1 MHKIF
6 ISYSRIDYPSVFKIK
21 EEIEKV
27 IGKGTCW
34 IDLTGI
40 ESDRQF
46 IDVIIDAI
54 DHADIFLFMYS
65 KHSDQSEWT
74 RKEIEYANS
83 ENKRIVFVRMD
94 NTQLSKYFKF
104 QFGGHD
110 IIDINDNYQKQKLI
124 ENIATWCGSKE
135 KAEVYEK
142 KECGNNIQK
151 TPRHQFLHKITK
163 YYIIGMLLILSIIL
177 LRFGFILLFLFIFV
191 VVYLLVIYYFLFHK
205 NIQAKRHEYQRILSN
220 IRLKS
225 PNVQLFLNLIFLGL
239 LILISYMIGY
249 SYILFFLSILM
260 LAINILLLFGVLFF
274 SVHLGIKTK
283 KEGLVY
289 FGVPSLL
296 YFLLSIS
303 ILSTSTNSLE
313 SENQLNIDDSVISKN
328 TESVNSDKYTTNV
341 TTTDNDSTAEVK
353 SDKSGEVFYLDGLY
367 DNKSS
372 VLWIR
377 VSYDKRH
384 IDGYLEKTSVHPEL
398 YISIHR
404 NKRAIGGVVE
414 NTDGQ
419 NIGYLEG
426 LCDITDSS
434 ISITGKIITE
444 SENYNY
450 TEHIIS
456 YSGMIPL

>member
-1 MHKIF
+1 M
-6 ISYSRIDYPSVFKIK
+6 
-21 EEIEKV
+21 
-27 IGKGTCW
+27 
-34 IDLTGI
+34 
-40 ESDRQF
+40 
-46 IDVIIDAI
+46 
-54 DHADIFLFMYS
+54 
-65 KHSDQSEWT
+65 
-74 RKEIEYANS
+74 
-83 ENKRIVFVRMD
+83 
-94 NTQLSKYFKF
+94 
-104 QFGGHD
+104 
-110 IIDINDNYQKQKLI
+110 
-124 ENIATWCGSKE
+124 
-135 KAEVYEK
+135 
-142 KECGNNIQK
+142 
-151 TPRHQFLHKITK
+151 
-163 YYIIGMLLILSIIL
+163 
-177 LRFGFILLFLFIFV
+177 
-191 VVYLLVIYYFLFHK
+191 
-205 NIQAKRHEYQRILSN
+205 
-220 IRLKS
+220 
-225 PNVQLFLNLIFLGL
+225 
-239 LILISYMIGY
+239 
-249 SYILFFLSILM
+249 
-260 LAINILLLFGVLFF
+260 LLFGVLFF
-274 SVHLGIKTK
+274 SVHPGIKTK

-328 TESVNSDKYTTNV
+328 TESVNSDKYPTNV

-377 VSYDKRH
+377 VSYDKRQ

-398 YISIHR
+398 FISVYR
-404 NKRAIGGVVE
+404 NKRAIEGVVE

-419 NIGYLEG
+419 TIGYFEG

-444 SENYNY
+444 SEHYNY

>member
-1 MHKIF
+1 
-6 ISYSRIDYPSVFKIK
+6 
-21 EEIEKV
+21 
-27 IGKGTCW
+27 
-34 IDLTGI
+34 
-40 ESDRQF
+40 
-46 IDVIIDAI
+46 
-54 DHADIFLFMYS
+54 MYS

-151 TPRHQFLHKITK
+151 TPRRQFLHKITK
-163 YYIIGMLLILSIIL
+163 YYIIGMLLILSI
-177 LRFGFILLFLFIFV
+177 ILLFLFIFV

-274 SVHLGIKTK
+274 SVHPGIKTK

-353 SDKSGEVFYLDGLY
+353 SDKF
-367 DNKSS
+367 
-372 VLWIR
+372 
-377 VSYDKRH
+377 
-384 IDGYLEKTSVHPEL
+384 L
-398 YISIHR
+398 YILCNIFKISTI
-404 NKRAIGGVVE
+404 
-414 NTDGQ
+414 Q
-419 NIGYLEG
+419 NPY
-426 LCDITDSS
+426 CF
-434 ISITGKIITE
+434 
-444 SENYNY
+444 
-450 TEHIIS
+450 
-456 YSGMIPL
+456 

>member
-1 MHKIF
+1 
-6 ISYSRIDYPSVFKIK
+6 
-21 EEIEKV
+21 
-27 IGKGTCW
+27 
-34 IDLTGI
+34 
-40 ESDRQF
+40 
-46 IDVIIDAI
+46 
-54 DHADIFLFMYS
+54 
-65 KHSDQSEWT
+65 
-74 RKEIEYANS
+74 
-83 ENKRIVFVRMD
+83 
-94 NTQLSKYFKF
+94 
-104 QFGGHD
+104 
-110 IIDINDNYQKQKLI
+110 
-124 ENIATWCGSKE
+124 
-135 KAEVYEK
+135 
-142 KECGNNIQK
+142 
-151 TPRHQFLHKITK
+151 
-163 YYIIGMLLILSIIL
+163 MLLILSIIL

-274 SVHLGIKTK
+274 SVHPGIKTK

-377 VSYDKRH
+377 VSYDKRQ

-398 YISIHR
+398 FISVYR
-404 NKRAIGGVVE
+404 NKRAIEGVVE

-419 NIGYLEG
+419 TIGYFEG

-444 SENYNY
+444 SEHYNY